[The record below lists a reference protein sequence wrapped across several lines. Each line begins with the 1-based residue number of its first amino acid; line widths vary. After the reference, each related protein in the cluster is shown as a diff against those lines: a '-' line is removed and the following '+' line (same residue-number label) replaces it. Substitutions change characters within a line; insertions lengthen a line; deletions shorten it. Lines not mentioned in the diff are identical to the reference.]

1 MSAID
6 KEKIF
11 VELRQYHTDV
21 FPDKFSSPDLK
32 DLHDDFVA
40 VEDETVSML
49 LNLVNGK
56 LAYVDLSQNLTD
68 FKEKVKVVKTT
79 DKTEIE
85 DRTFFVSKIEQLE
98 KILNMAQSATFHL
111 KVPRH
116 TKAVAVK

>member
-1 MSAID
+1 MSAMD

-21 FPDKFSSPDLK
+21 FPDKFSTPDMK
-32 DLHDDFVA
+32 ELHDEFADI
-40 VEDETVSML
+40 EDETVSML

-56 LAYVDLSQNLTD
+56 LAFVDLSEGLSN
-68 FKEKVKVVKTT
+68 FKEKVKILKTT
-79 DKTEIE
+79 DKKEIE
-85 DRTFFVSKIEQLE
+85 DRSFFVTKIEQLE